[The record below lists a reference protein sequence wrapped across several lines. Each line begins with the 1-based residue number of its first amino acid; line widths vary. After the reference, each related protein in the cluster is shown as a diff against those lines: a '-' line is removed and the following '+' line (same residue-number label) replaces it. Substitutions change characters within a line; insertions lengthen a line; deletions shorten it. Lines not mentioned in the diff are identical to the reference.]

1 MKLATYNV
9 YLPGQRIIIPHR
21 ADVKEIRKHRR
32 IYLKN
37 MYESNPP
44 LLRTVDHD
52 ARTTPVTQPKGFC
65 VLILTAAVAE
75 EDVCEVGD
83 VVSPLLPEYDLLA
96 VDDPSLVN
104 KQLVTIF

>member
-1 MKLATYNV
+1 
-9 YLPGQRIIIPHR
+9 
-21 ADVKEIRKHRR
+21 
-32 IYLKN
+32 

-65 VLILTAAVAE
+65 VLILTAAVLA

-83 VVSPLLPEYDLLA
+83 ASPLLLLPLPEYDLLA
-96 VDDPSLVN
+96 VDDPL
-104 KQLVTIF
+104 LFGE